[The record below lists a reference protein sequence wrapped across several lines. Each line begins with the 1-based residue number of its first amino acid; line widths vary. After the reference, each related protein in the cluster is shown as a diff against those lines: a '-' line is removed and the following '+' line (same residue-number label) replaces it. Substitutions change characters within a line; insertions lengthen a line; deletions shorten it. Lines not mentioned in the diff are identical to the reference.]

1 MRRRRGN
8 GEATFQTRLRSS
20 AYSAH
25 NVDHQSVVPLSMQV
39 MRPFWLVCCANPD
52 CDIQNPV
59 GGTYNFEAE
68 FFRGSQASRRQNH
81 RHHPSSPVQLM
92 PLNADSPNGAASGQG
107 DALASQ
113 EDGGKERQVQVPVDV
128 GRPGNNEAENSKAD
142 VPIEQILQEYRT
154 ACQIYGCSSRIN
166 PGVLTA
172 LRFGLPTLRVSG
184 NFFDADCLALTEVL
198 LHHCNGALR
207 HITRLDF
214 SVAAREG
221 KSLHSGGGG
230 GTNKRGIRSHGAYAL
245 SRLLTI
251 SHNIE
256 EIYFTGNRIGPY
268 GASSIFHA
276 AASNPSVKTLLMRGC
291 RIGER
296 GALIFVREIL
306 DEGSRSGLTEVDLST
321 NRIGFRGCFEIEEAL
336 KRRDNDDLAIV
347 LDGNMVLQEVMNC
360 VTHGLGILLGSVG
373 TYKLSRLVQGR
384 PSHYVV
390 SCAIYSASL
399 IILYTSSTL
408 YHSFFALRRT
418 KYIFQVFDKCAIYM
432 LIAGSYTPFLMIALH
447 HEPLWSLNLL
457 LFIWASAS
465 GGILVEATCQKWKHK
480 SKFSLAMYLTMG
492 WCCMMCLPDLI
503 AALPSKGIGLLVA
516 GGLAYTGGVPF
527 FIRNNNLDHSIWH
540 LFVLAG
546 SVFHWLCVYL
556 YVAR

>member
-1 MRRRRGN
+1 
-8 GEATFQTRLRSS
+8 
-20 AYSAH
+20 
-25 NVDHQSVVPLSMQV
+25 
-39 MRPFWLVCCANPD
+39 
-52 CDIQNPV
+52 
-59 GGTYNFEAE
+59 
-68 FFRGSQASRRQNH
+68 
-81 RHHPSSPVQLM
+81 M

-360 VTHGLGILLGSVG
+360 VTRE
-373 TYKLSRLVQGR
+373 YGR
-384 PSHYVV
+384 
-390 SCAIYSASL
+390 
-399 IILYTSSTL
+399 
-408 YHSFFALRRT
+408 
-418 KYIFQVFDKCAIYM
+418 
-432 LIAGSYTPFLMIALH
+432 
-447 HEPLWSLNLL
+447 L
-457 LFIWASAS
+457 LFDQ
-465 GGILVEATCQKWKHK
+465 C
-480 SKFSLAMYLTMG
+480 
-492 WCCMMCLPDLI
+492 D
-503 AALPSKGIGLLVA
+503 
-516 GGLAYTGGVPF
+516 
-527 FIRNNNLDHSIWH
+527 
-540 LFVLAG
+540 
-546 SVFHWLCVYL
+546 SV
-556 YVAR
+556 

>member
-1 MRRRRGN
+1 MDSRKRTLDDANASSSGGDNGVRRRRGN

-268 GASSIFHA
+268 GASRLNDRANPSSIFHA

-360 VTHGLGILLGSVG
+360 VT
-373 TYKLSRLVQGR
+373 R
-384 PSHYVV
+384 
-390 SCAIYSASL
+390 
-399 IILYTSSTL
+399 
-408 YHSFFALRRT
+408 
-418 KYIFQVFDKCAIYM
+418 
-432 LIAGSYTPFLMIALH
+432 SYTPFLMIALH